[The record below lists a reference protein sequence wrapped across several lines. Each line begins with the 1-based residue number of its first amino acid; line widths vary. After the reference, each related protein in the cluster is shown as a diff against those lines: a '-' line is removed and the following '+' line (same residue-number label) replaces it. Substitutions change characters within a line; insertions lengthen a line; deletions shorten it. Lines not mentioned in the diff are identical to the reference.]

1 MRQLDQSYPKR
12 PLVDWTARQIHDP
25 VWRLRYLRSVAPPAP
40 APTPPPTPASRW
52 KSPKTLGVLTLL
64 ALGLVVAPLS
74 LRVPGAANA
83 ASAAPLT
90 LPTPPPIP
98 RMEPAVAP
106 AADVWPVEKN
116 TNFEI
121 YSNGLRIE
129 NQYAVSHRPR
139 TYVAFINDTSEGT
152 GGERRSDPA
161 GIVYHTTESLQAPF
175 ESSQNN
181 LLKRVGESLLD
192 YVRRRRCYNFLI
204 DRFGR
209 VFRIVNESDAAD
221 HAGHSVWADD
231 RHIYVNLNDSF
242 IGISFEAQTGA
253 GETLTIAGSA
263 QVRAAAMLT
272 EMLRSRYKIPASN
285 CVTHAQVSVNPSNMQ
300 IGYHVDWASSFP
312 FEKMG
317 LPDNYATPSP
327 AVSLFGFAFDA
338 SYEQRAGVRLAA
350 GAVEAESGLVERA
363 RSAHLSLAAYRKALH
378 LRYLKIMANQRG

>member
-1 MRQLDQSYPKR
+1 MRQLDQSHAKR

-25 VWRLRYLRSVAPPAP
+25 VWRLRYLQSVAPPAP
-40 APTPPPTPASRW
+40 APTPATRW
-52 KSPKTLGVLTLL
+52 RSPKTLGLLTLL

-83 ASAAPLT
+83 ASAAPPT
-90 LPTPPPIP
+90 LPVPHPLP
-98 RMEPAVAP
+98 RMDPTVAP
-106 AADVWPVEKN
+106 ATDVWPVEKN
-116 TNFEI
+116 SHFEI

-139 TYVAFINDTSEGT
+139 TYIAFINDNSEGT

-231 RHIYVNLNDSF
+231 RHFYVNLNDSF
-242 IGISFEAQTGA
+242 IGISFEAETGA
-253 GETLTIAGSA
+253 GETRTTAGSA

-272 EMLRSRYKIPASN
+272 EMLRSRYKIPARN

-312 FEKMG
+312 FEELG

-327 AVSLFGFAFDA
+327 AVSLFGFAFGA

-350 GAVEAESGLVERA
+350 GAVEAESALAERA
-363 RSAHLSLAAYRKALH
+363 RRAHLSLAAYRKALH

>member
-1 MRQLDQSYPKR
+1 MRQPDESQPKR
-12 PLVDWTARQIHDP
+12 PFVDWTARQIRDP
-25 VWRLRYLRSVAPPAP
+25 VWRLRYLQSVAPPPP
-40 APTPPPTPASRW
+40 APTRASRW
-52 KSPKTLGVLTLL
+52 KSRKTIGLLTLL

-74 LRVPGAANA
+74 VRMPGAANA
-83 ASAAPLT
+83 ASPVRPTA
-90 LPTPPPIP
+90 TPP
-98 RMEPAVAP
+98 RVNRVEPAAGVAVGV

-116 TNFEI
+116 SHFEI

-139 TYVAFINDTSEGT
+139 AYVAYIYGNPEGT
-152 GGERRSDPA
+152 GGERRSEPV
-161 GIVYHTTESLQAPF
+161 GLVYHTTESLQAPF

-192 YVRRRRCYNFLI
+192 YVRRRRCYNFVI

-231 RHIYVNLNDSF
+231 RYFYVNLNASF

-253 GETLTIAGSA
+253 GETQTSAGSA

-272 EMLRSRYKIPASN
+272 EMLRSRFKIPGRN

-300 IGYHVDWASSFP
+300 IGYHVDWASGFP
-312 FEKMG
+312 FEKLG

-327 AVSLFGFAFDA
+327 AVALFGFAFDT
-338 SYEQRAGVRLAA
+338 SYEQRAGGRLTA
-350 GAVEAESGLVERA
+350 GAVEADRELVEGA

-378 LRYLKIMANQRG
+378 LRYLKIVGSQRG

>member
-1 MRQLDQSYPKR
+1 MRQTDPSHRKR
-12 PLVDWTARQIHDP
+12 PSVDWTAGQIDDP
-25 VWRLRYLRSVAPPAP
+25 VGRLRYLQSMAQRAS
-40 APTPPPTPASRW
+40 TPKIRW
-52 KSPKTLGVLTLL
+52 KSPRTFGLLTLL
-64 ALGLVVAPLS
+64 ALGLMMAPLW

-90 LPTPPPIP
+90 LPTLSTPPPVP
-98 RMEPAVAP
+98 RMEPAAAP

-116 TNFEI
+116 SHFEI

-139 TYVAFINDTSEGT
+139 SYVAFINDNFEGT

-192 YVRRRRCYNFLI
+192 YVQRRRCYNFLI

-231 RHIYVNLNDSF
+231 RHFYVNLNDSF
-242 IGISFEAQTGA
+242 IGISFEAETGA
-253 GETLTIAGSA
+253 GETRTTAGSA

-272 EMLRSRYKIPASN
+272 EMLRSRYKIPGRN

-312 FEKMG
+312 FEELG

-327 AVSLFGFAFDA
+327 AVSLFGFGFDA

-350 GAVEAESGLVERA
+350 GAVEAESGLMERA
-363 RSAHLSLAAYRKALH
+363 RRAHLSLAAYRKVLH
-378 LRYLKIMANQRG
+378 LRYLKIVANQRG